1 MKISS
6 LRAILHALNN
16 NNIRYIIVGGVA
28 VNIHGYQRMTQDLD
42 LVIQLMPDNII
53 KALSTLE
60 ELGYKPG
67 IPVTKQQFANP
78 EIRTQWI
85 ETKHMEV
92 LALISDQHPE
102 TTLDIFVTEPFNF
115 DDEYEISDTVQ
126 LDQDLKVH
134 IVSIQTLIDMKNHAG
149 RDRDKDDIKHLTW
162 ILDSF
167 NEEK

>member
-6 LRAILHALNN
+6 LRTILHALNN
-16 NNIRYIIVGGVA
+16 NNIRFLIVGGVA
-28 VNIHGYQRMTQDLD
+28 VNIHVYQRMTQDLD
-42 LVIQLMPDNII
+42 LVIQLMPENII
-53 KALSTLE
+53 NALTTLE
-60 ELGYKPG
+60 NIGYRPS
-67 IPVTKQQFANP
+67 IPVTKQDFANP
-78 EIRTQWI
+78 DIRNQWI

-115 DDEYEISDTVQ
+115 NTEYQNSDIVQ
-126 LDQDLKVH
+126 LDQNLDVH
-134 IVSIQTLIDMKNHAG
+134 IVSIQTLIDMKKSVG

-162 ILDSF
+162 ILETI